1 MPAKKVTRTVNNTFI
16 LCVLLYNFVQIFP
29 DQLHGPEK
37 DLLIGWLHM
46 IQQALEKGILHHT
59 PLADDRVCLAGAE
72 KLRFAA
78 VADTA
83 YRSRYPSCTSLSTFM
98 ETRFAL
104 ICRTSTMSRAVL

>member
-1 MPAKKVTRTVNNTFI
+1 MQEGDEHGADDRRRAHTGKAGAKAGPHAGKKVTRTVNNTFI

-59 PLADDRVCLAGAE
+59 PLAD
-72 KLRFAA
+72 
-78 VADTA
+78 
-83 YRSRYPSCTSLSTFM
+83 
-98 ETRFAL
+98 
-104 ICRTSTMSRAVL
+104 